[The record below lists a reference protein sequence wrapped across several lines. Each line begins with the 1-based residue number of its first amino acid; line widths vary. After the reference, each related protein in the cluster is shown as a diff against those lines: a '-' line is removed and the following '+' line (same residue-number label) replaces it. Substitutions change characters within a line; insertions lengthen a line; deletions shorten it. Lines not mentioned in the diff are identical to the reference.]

1 MYASMAVPQLQS
13 AYACE
18 LRRNLVAKVGGLRQV
33 QVDQCCWSVVCGAY
47 AVDRAKKVT
56 RAMTT
61 PKTIVE
67 MRAENTFAASSSS
80 VDSMFP
86 HALHVCVAVT
96 DLFQRTKHND
106 IEPSL

>member
-1 MYASMAVPQLQS
+1 
-13 AYACE
+13 
-18 LRRNLVAKVGGLRQV
+18 
-33 QVDQCCWSVVCGAY
+33 
-47 AVDRAKKVT
+47 
-56 RAMTT
+56 
-61 PKTIVE
+61 

-80 VDSMFP
+80 VDSMLS